1 MAFVATQLPSWRT
14 VMDLAG
20 RQHGVVARWQLV
32 AMGMTPRAIKYR
44 IERGRLHPVFKGV
57 YAVGRPQVTRLGRW
71 MAAVLACG
79 DAAALSHGS
88 AASHYGFGDE
98 GEEIEVS
105 VRRDVRRTGIRV
117 HRRSATLDVTVQRGI
132 PVTTPTQTLI
142 DLALR
147 ESVSQLER
155 MVNRADNLDL
165 IDWEGLAALVDS
177 SSARGAAALRRVLK
191 AQLLALTD
199 SELERM
205 FLPIA
210 RRAGLE
216 TPLTQQWLDGY
227 RVDFY
232 WPDLGLIVE
241 TDGLRYHRTPL
252 TQARD
257 ARRDQVH
264 LVAGRTPVRFTH
276 AQVAYSPGEVERTL
290 RYLARRVR
298 TGRLSTP

>member
-1 MAFVATQLPSWRT
+1 
-14 VMDLAG
+14 MDLAG

-32 AMGMTPRAIKYR
+32 AMGMTPRAINYR

-79 DAAALSHGS
+79 EGAVLSHRSAAAHLGL
-88 AASHYGFGDE
+88 
-98 GEEIEVS
+98 GEEGGQIEVS
-105 VRRDVRRTGIRV
+105 VPRDVRRADIRV
-117 HRRSATLDVTVQRGI
+117 HRRSAAFDGTEHLGI

-142 DLALR
+142 DLAPSRPSSELVR
-147 ESVSQLER
+147 MINEASKLE
-155 MVNRADNLDL
+155 L
-165 IDWEGLAALVDS
+165 IDWDELAAFTAA
-177 SSARGAAALRRVLK
+177 SSARGAAALRRILDR
-191 AQLLALTD
+191 QTLALTD

-210 RRAGLE
+210 HAAGLD
-216 TPLTQQWLDGY
+216 TPLTRRWLDGY

-232 WPDLGLIVE
+232 WPDLGLVVE

-276 AQVAYSPGEVERTL
+276 AQVAYSPDEVEKTL
-290 RYLARRVR
+290 RAVARR
-298 TGRLSTP
+298 LSSGTLGTP